1 MKSDMG
7 NFIFDTIIAMN
18 AVRAAELTGDMSH
31 LDKLKALKRP
41 IDATAK
47 IEPQV
52 GVQSTE
58 YRITGDL
65 PNVQKAIAAL
75 FEQYHPA
82 GYGTYVHSISYTNEG
97 AQYVARVSR
106 SNSCD

>member
-1 MKSDMG
+1 MKTDLA
-7 NFIFDTIIAMN
+7 FDIFKTITAIN
-18 AVRAAELTGDMSH
+18 AVRQAELTGDMSH
-31 LDKLKALKRP
+31 LQKIGALKQP
-41 IDATAK
+41 IDAAVK
-47 IEPQV
+47 VEPV
-52 GVQSTE
+52 SGVSMTE

-82 GYGTYVHSISYTNEG
+82 GYGTYVHSIGYTNEG